1 MPRGKKASETTS
13 GSGYRVATTPEARE
27 LQLIALA
34 TDLAEKQLRDG
45 SASSQIVVH
54 YLKLGSSKERI
65 EKEIMEKQRDLI
77 VAKTKSFES
86 ADKLEKMYE
95 DAMEAMSRYR
105 GSE

>member
-13 GSGYRVATTPEARE
+13 GSGHRVATTPEARE

-77 VAKTKSFES
+77 VAKTKSFKS

>member
-1 MPRGKKASETTS
+1 MPRGRKASETTS
-13 GSGYRVATTPEARE
+13 ERGHRVATTPDARE